1 MCINL
6 LVFIPC
12 VAFLKK
18 FIFIAHD
25 WSTSQLL
32 PRRALQVQAEAGF
45 DPKHNG
51 KWDAHMWTFT
61 SGLAQSAIDSDV
73 TNAL

>member
-1 MCINL
+1 M
-6 LVFIPC
+6 
-12 VAFLKK
+12 
-18 FIFIAHD
+18 AHD

-61 SGLAQSAIDSDV
+61 SGLAKSAIDSDV